1 MASVERSTLLSAC
14 RTWLRPVARWLLRS
28 GITWKEFAELSR
40 AVFVATATD
49 EFGIRGRPTNVSRVA
64 LLTGLSR
71 RDVRKARLAD
81 VAADT
86 AEAADDAL
94 NHASRVMTGWHRDA
108 EFLDAA
114 GRPLDLPMSGEG
126 ASLESLLRRYAGD
139 IPATALEKELLRSH
153 TVERM
158 ADGRYRALRRYYMPS
173 PMDGLAVERSGSV
186 LADLVAT
193 VEHNL
198 ASAGREPTRFEGRA
212 QNRRIDPR
220 HLPAWRAF
228 MEREAQGF
236 LERVD
241 EWLSTHE
248 AAGDG
253 TGIRLGAGVYAIHET
268 HNGAA
273 R

>member
-236 LERVD
+236 LQHLD
-241 EWLSTHE
+241 DCLSTHE
-248 AAGDG
+248 ADGEGVAIHLG
-253 TGIRLGAGVYAIHET
+253 TGFYTIHET
-268 HNGAA
+268 QNGAA

>member
-1 MASVERSTLLSAC
+1 MTLDLKSASLAAARVL
-14 RTWLRPVARWLLRS
+14 LRPVVRLMIRA
-28 GITWKEFAELSR
+28 GISWKEFADLSKT
-40 AVFVATATD
+40 AYVEVATD

-86 AEAADDAL
+86 AEAAEEAL
-94 NHASRVMTGWHRDA
+94 NHASRAMTGWHRDA

-114 GRPLDLPMSGEG
+114 GRPLDLPMAGDG

-139 IPATALEKELLRSH
+139 IPATALEKELLRSR
-153 TVERM
+153 TVERLP
-158 ADGRYRALRRYYMPS
+158 DGRYRALRRYYMPS
-173 PMDGLAVERSGSV
+173 PMDGRAVERSGSV

-220 HLPAWRAF
+220 YLPAWRAF

-268 HNGAA
+268 QNGAA